1 MGPIYKFK
9 YLEFYDHDLSSR
21 VKLSRQMAQE
31 CVDIAVGLGYNAYI
45 APPRK
50 GAATD
55 AANYGMAGLEVTNFH
70 GMSSRESDLA
80 GWVYHT
86 RNDVSKYIEP
96 KVVEAALKIIRLYL
110 LKKDAAA

>member
-1 MGPIYKFK
+1 MDPIYKFK

-21 VKLSRQMAQE
+21 VKLSRKMAQE
-31 CVDIAVGLGYNAYI
+31 CVDIATGLGYKAYI

-55 AANYGMAGLEVTNFH
+55 AANYGLAGIEATNLH
-70 GMSSRESDLA
+70 GMSSKESDLA

-96 KVVEAALKIIRLYL
+96 EVVEAALNIVREYILR
-110 LKKDAAA
+110 KDSGM